1 MAQDI
6 INKMFETAK
15 IRLRREHDLM
25 IANIKEDLQNYKRK
39 ALIKIEHL

>member
-1 MAQDI
+1 MAQDV
-6 INKMFETAK
+6 INQMFETAK

-25 IANIKEDLQNYKRK
+25 IEKIKEDLQNYKTK